1 MNDFKIQSMMKQYIK
16 PVTELSSSR
25 LKTAI
30 LAVSGPEGSQIKDD
44 FMSKK
49 NDSFFDT
56 SNEYDENAWAKGFSV
71 WEE

>member
-1 MNDFKIQSMMKQYIK
+1 MKQYIT
-16 PVTELSSSR
+16 PITEIMSARPATLLDSSV
-25 LKTAI
+25 L
-30 LAVSGPEGSQIKDD
+30 EGSQIKDD

-56 SNEYDENAWAKGFSV
+56 SKEYDENAWAKGFSV

>member
-1 MNDFKIQSMMKQYIK
+1 MKQYIT
-16 PVTELSSSR
+16 PITEIMSARPATLLDSSV
-25 LKTAI
+25 L
-30 LAVSGPEGSQIKDD
+30 EGSQIKDD

>member
-1 MNDFKIQSMMKQYIK
+1 MMKQYIK

-44 FMSKK
+44 FTSKK
-49 NDSFFDT
+49 NDFFFDDAQ
-56 SNEYDENAWAKGFSV
+56 ELDENAWEKGFSV

>member
-1 MNDFKIQSMMKQYIK
+1 MKQYIT
-16 PVTELSSSR
+16 PITEIMSARPATLLDSSV
-25 LKTAI
+25 L
-30 LAVSGPEGSQIKDD
+30 EGSQVKDD

>member
-1 MNDFKIQSMMKQYIK
+1 MKQYII
-16 PVTELSSSR
+16 PITEIMAANPATLLDSS
-25 LKTAI
+25 I
-30 LAVSGPEGSQIKDD
+30 LEGSQIKDD

-56 SNEYDENAWAKGFSV
+56 SKEYDENAWAKGFSV

>member
-1 MNDFKIQSMMKQYIK
+1 MMKQYIK

-49 NDSFFDT
+49 NDFFFDDAQ
-56 SNEYDENAWAKGFSV
+56 EFDENAWEKGFSV

>member
-1 MNDFKIQSMMKQYIK
+1 MKQYIT
-16 PVTELSSSR
+16 PITEIMSAR
-25 LKTAI
+25 PAI
-30 LAVSGPEGSQIKDD
+30 LLDSSVLEGSQIKDD

-56 SNEYDENAWAKGFSV
+56 SKEYDENAWAKGFSV

>member
-1 MNDFKIQSMMKQYIK
+1 MKQYII
-16 PVTELSSSR
+16 PITEIMSARPATLLDSSV
-25 LKTAI
+25 L
-30 LAVSGPEGSQIKDD
+30 EGSQIKDD

-56 SNEYDENAWAKGFSV
+56 SKEYDENAWAKGFSV